1 MDLGTLANVVTASAA
16 VIALVVGTGQLLH
29 LRAERRERA
38 AFEIVHTLQTAEYI
52 RSISV
57 VFVLPDAAGPEA
69 IEAHPEARHNVDA
82 VLNTFEVLGYAVYCR
97 LVPLQ
102 VVEDLVGGAVRVTW
116 RKVAAYASRCRLESG
131 SQKTWEWAQW
141 LGEQLERRRGTLDGI
156 EGAHVKHREW
166 TP

>member
-38 AFEIVHTLQTAEYI
+38 AFEIVHATQTPEYI
-52 RSISV
+52 RSIMV
-57 VFVLPDAAGPEA
+57 VFALPDAAGPEE
-69 IEAHPEARHNVDA
+69 IEARPEARNSVDA
-82 VLNTFEVLGYAVYCR
+82 VCITFEALGYAVY
-97 LVPLQ
+97 
-102 VVEDLVGGAVRVTW
+102 
-116 RKVAAYASRCRLESG
+116 CRLESG

-141 LGEQLERRRGTLDGI
+141 LAEQLERRRGALDRI

>member
-1 MDLGTLANVVTASAA
+1 MDLGTVANVVTASAA

-38 AFEIVHTLQTAEYI
+38 AFEIVHATQTPEYI
-52 RSISV
+52 RSIMV
-57 VFVLPDAAGPEA
+57 VFALPDAAGPEA
-69 IEAHPEARHNVDA
+69 IEAHPEARNSVDA
-82 VLNTFEVLGYAVYCR
+82 VCITFEALGYAVFCR

-102 VVEDLVGGAVRVTW
+102 LVEDLVGGAVRVTW

-131 SQKTWEWAQW
+131 SQKTWEWVQW
-141 LGEQLERRRGTLDGI
+141 LAEQLERRRGALDRI